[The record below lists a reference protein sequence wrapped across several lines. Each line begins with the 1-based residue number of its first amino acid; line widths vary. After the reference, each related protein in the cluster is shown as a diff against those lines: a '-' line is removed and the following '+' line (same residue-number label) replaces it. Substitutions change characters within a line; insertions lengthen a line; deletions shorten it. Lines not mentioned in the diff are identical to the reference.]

1 MNDCIPQRL
10 KPSLIFLVRM
20 ARLEAAPFQGNIKT
34 GAFISHYFFFHSSN
48 LAGLVICITCWGA
61 FRAVIL
67 SVLPNATGAIMNTA
81 EFFEQLDARIGKYDL
96 LCHPFYK
103 AWSAGEL
110 DRDDLREYAQDYYHH
125 VEAFPSYL
133 AALGMRLEEGE
144 LRRAVLANMCD
155 EKGVD
160 GRPGRD
166 SVPHSELWL
175 DFAEGMGSS
184 RNLDWHSPVPEIRE
198 LVRHFHQVAS
208 EGTPE
213 EALAAFYAY
222 ESQVPRVAKEKE
234 RGLREMYGAD
244 DKTCGYFSL
253 HATADVY
260 HSRVWRKQLEK
271 RIEANP
277 ETADA
282 ALDAAEK
289 TARLLWKALDGIDAR
304 RMATAV

>member
-1 MNDCIPQRL
+1 
-10 KPSLIFLVRM
+10 
-20 ARLEAAPFQGNIKT
+20 
-34 GAFISHYFFFHSSN
+34 
-48 LAGLVICITCWGA
+48 
-61 FRAVIL
+61 
-67 SVLPNATGAIMNTA
+67 MNTA
-81 EFFEQLDARIGKYDL
+81 EFFQQLDVRIAKYDL
-96 LCHPFYK
+96 LCHPFYR

-110 DRDDLREYAQDYYHH
+110 TRDDLREYAQDYYHH

-144 LRRAVLANMCD
+144 LRRAVLANMRD
-155 EKGVD
+155 EMGGD
-160 GRPGRD
+160 GRSGLD

-184 RNLDWHSPVPEIRE
+184 RNLEGHSSVAEIRQ

-213 EALAAFYAY
+213 DALAAFYAY
-222 ESQVPRVAKEKE
+222 ESQVPRIAREKE

-260 HSRVWRKQLEK
+260 HSKVWRKQLEK

-277 ETADA
+277 ETAGA
-282 ALDAAEK
+282 ALDAAEN
-289 TARLLWKALDGIDAR
+289 TAHMLWKALDGIDAR
-304 RMATAV
+304 RAAVAA